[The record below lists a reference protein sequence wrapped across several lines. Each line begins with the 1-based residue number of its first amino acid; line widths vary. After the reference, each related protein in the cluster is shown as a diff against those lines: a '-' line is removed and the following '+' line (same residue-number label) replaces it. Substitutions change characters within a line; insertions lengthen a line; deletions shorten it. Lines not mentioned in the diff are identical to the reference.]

1 MNSLQRLMLTLCA
14 ASAISSVAGCQFQS
28 SRDGHETAAIEE
40 DVVDGGV
47 EEVVAIVNDNIII
60 SFDNDLHSRVY
71 AELPNKT
78 VSLNNDFF
86 QSEYIVLKNAGIVGD
101 FRFLSHEVAGIQDEI
116 GKGKQHEIIGRSSQ
130 GIIKKLEMVVY
141 EGYPDSVFVKATYRN
156 ETGKPIRILKWVSH
170 NYQLL
175 PDSQNDKL
183 FWSFQGAS
191 YADRRDWIQPV
202 KPGFEQQNYMGMNS
216 SDYGGGTP
224 VSDIWNREVG
234 LGIGHIELNPKLVSL
249 PVTYSSE
256 QSGAEIKIEYDRPVT
271 LQPGEHLTTFDTFVS
286 VHQKD
291 YFRTLVT
298 YRKVMAARGLEAP
311 DYPDASYEPIWC
323 AWGYDRDFR
332 IEEVLQTL
340 PKVKEMGFKWAVLDD
355 GWQTAEG
362 DWYLDRTKF
371 PNGDADMKKL
381 VSDINDAGLKAK
393 LWWAPLAV
401 DPGTDLI
408 RDHRDMLLL
417 DKDGKPVDIT
427 WWDSYYLCPAYA
439 KTQEYSLDLVRKMMS
454 EWGYEGLKI
463 DGQHLNAV
471 PPCYNPAHNHKRAE
485 ESVEALQEFW
495 KLIYETAQRID
506 EDSVIEICPC
516 GTSYAFHNTPYM
528 NQSVSSDP
536 LSSWQVRTKG
546 KTLKAL
552 MGESSPYYGDHV
564 ELSDNGSDFA
574 SSVGIGA
581 VIGTKFTWSAD
592 GHSGDFALTP
602 EKEEMFQK
610 WVDIYKEK
618 MLPKGVYRGKLYD
631 IGFDK
636 PETHAI
642 SKDGAMY
649 YAFYDDNWTGTVEL
663 RGLEP
668 GRQYEIKDYVKG
680 KVLTTVNGPVAIL
693 EVDFKDHLLIEATPV
708 E

>member
-1 MNSLQRLMLTLCA
+1 MNTLYKWALTLCTL
-14 ASAISSVAGCQFQS
+14 SAISILAGCQFHG
-28 SRDGHETAAIEE
+28 SRDGNATAGI
-40 DVVDGGV
+40 DKGVV
-47 EEVVAIVNDNIII
+47 ESVAEIVNDNIII
-60 SFDNDLHSRVY
+60 RFNKNLHSRVY
-71 AELPNKT
+71 AELPSKT
-78 VSLNNDFF
+78 VSLNNDFSA
-86 QSEYIVLKNAGIVGD
+86 SEYLVLKNSGIVED
-101 FRFLSHEVAGIQDEI
+101 FRFLSHEVADITNEI
-116 GKGKQHEIIGRSSQ
+116 GEGTQHEIIGRSSQ
-130 GIIKKLEMVVY
+130 GIVKKLDIVVY
-141 EGYPDSVFVKATYRN
+141 DEYPESAFLKATYRN
-156 ETGKPIRILKWVSH
+156 DTGKPIRILKWVSH

-175 PDSQNDKL
+175 PDSHNDKL

-191 YADRRDWIQPV
+191 YSDRRDWIQPV
-202 KPGFEQQNYMGMNS
+202 KPGFEQQNYMGMNA

-224 VSDIWNREVG
+224 VTDIWNRDIG
-234 LGIGHIELNPKLVSL
+234 LGIGHIELTPKLVSL
-249 PVTYSSE
+249 PVTYSNE
-256 QSGAEIKIEYDRPVT
+256 QAGAEVHIEYERPVT

-291 YFRTLVT
+291 YFRTLVI
-298 YRKVMAARGLEAP
+298 YRKVMAARGLKAP
-311 DYPDASYEPIWC
+311 DFPDASYEPIWC
-323 AWGYDRDFR
+323 AWGYDRDFE
-332 IEEVLQTL
+332 IQEVLQTL
-340 PKVKEMGFKWAVLDD
+340 PKAKEMGFEWAVLDD
-355 GWQTAEG
+355 GWQTSEG
-362 DWYLDRTKF
+362 DWYLDKTKF
-371 PNGDADMKKL
+371 PDGDSDMKKL
-381 VSDINDAGLKAK
+381 VSDIKDAGLKAK

-417 DKDGKPVDIT
+417 DKDGEPVDIT

-439 KTQEYSLDLVRKMMS
+439 KTQEYSVELVRKMMA

-471 PPCYNPAHNHKRAE
+471 PPCYNPAHNHDRPE

-495 KLIYETAQRID
+495 KLVYETAQQID

-564 ELSDNGSDFA
+564 ELSDDGSDFA

-581 VIGTKFTWSAD
+581 VIGTKFTWPVAPES
-592 GHSGDFALTP
+592 DFALTP
-602 EKEEMFQK
+602 EKEKVFQK

-618 MLPKGVYRGKLYD
+618 MLPKGMYRGELYD

-642 SKDGAMY
+642 SKAGAMY

-663 RGLEP
+663 RGLEA
-668 GRQYEIKDYVKG
+668 GRTYEIRDYVKG
-680 KVLTTVNGPVAIL
+680 KVLARVNGPIAIL
-693 EVDFKDHLLIEATPV
+693 DVAFTDHLLIEATPV
-708 E
+708 D